1 MFWSNTIPKDAGKPQ
16 CNAYLHYP
24 ENEAYF
30 RFYFG
35 KTQMIYVEKD
45 VEILLFIQ
53 VTEQFHPKQTLI
65 TMLQFWGGWEKSNDL
80 TDIVLSL
87 QFYNFPM
94 VQPHHYLLQPHLN
107 IVITASYPYN
117 FDVLVIQMK
126 NKIWQTKQTN
136 STTQHWILYPSG
148 TQGYANDRKYNLIP
162 NS

>member
-1 MFWSNTIPKDAGKPQ
+1 MCKEI
-16 CNAYLHYP
+16 
-24 ENEAYF
+24 
-30 RFYFG
+30 
-35 KTQMIYVEKD
+35 D

-65 TMLQFWGGWEKSNDL
+65 TMLQFCGGWEKSNDL

-87 QFYNFPM
+87 QFYNFPI
-94 VQPHHYLLQPHLN
+94 VQPQHYLLQPHLN

-136 STTQHWILYPSG
+136 STTQHCILYPSR